1 MNNFVKFFLIVF
13 LIFTTSCKNN
23 DPQISVIEE
32 KDLDLQMI
40 DAYKEGLKLLDEN
53 YPLRAAKKFSEAEIL
68 YPQSMWAPR
77 SSLMSAYSYYYGSY
91 YLDAIDELNRFIKIY
106 PKHERFVFARYLLA
120 MSYYEQITDE
130 TKDLGSIVEAQQN
143 FQYVLKNHPNT
154 DYALD
159 SEYKLELI
167 KEILASKEIY
177 LANYYIEKEKWI
189 PAINRFKNVVEKYET
204 TIYVEE
210 ALHRLVEIHYKIGL
224 VEESKKYAALLG
236 YNYQSSDWYKE
247 SYKVFNKDYKKIS
260 KREKDKKKKKNK
272 ISTLEKIKSLLK
284 NEK

>member
-1 MNNFVKFFLIVF
+1 MNYFVKFFLIA
-13 LIFTTSCKNN
+13 IFIFITSCKNN
-23 DPQISVIEE
+23 DTEFSVIEE

-53 YPLRAAKKFSEAEIL
+53 FPLVAAKKFSEAEIL

-91 YLDAIDELNRFIKIY
+91 YLNAIDELNRFIKIY

-120 MSYYEQITDE
+120 MCYYEQITDE
-130 TKDLGSIVEAQQN
+130 TKDLGSIIEAQQN
-143 FQYVLKNHPNT
+143 FQYVLQNHPNT
-154 DYALD
+154 DYAID

-177 LANYYIEKEKWI
+177 LANYYIEREKWI

-224 VEESKKYAALLG
+224 IEESKKYAALLG
-236 YNYQSSDWYKE
+236 YNYQSSDWYRE

-260 KREKDKKKKKNK
+260 KRKKNKKKNK
-272 ISTLEKIKSLLK
+272 ISTLEKIKSLLR